1 MGRGTRRVKPGQAL
15 RWSLSFLLFL
25 PLLAGLALGALAW
38 RLSAGPLESAFLARQ
53 IERAANAEGGELR
66 LSVGRAA
73 IAWEGFHGGS
83 APVEV
88 RVSGARLTDAE
99 GVVAG
104 VLPDAAV
111 TFALAPLLRGTLA
124 PATVDLFAP
133 VLSLRREADGTLGL
147 DLTPQPGVEPAPA
160 DTTPSAL
167 PQLLT
172 DLMRPPEERAAHTLL
187 RRVRILDGRVSL
199 RDAVLGATF
208 HLREI
213 HLTLLRGGEGGL
225 EADGEALLETVG
237 ADGVTKRLPVHV
249 SGQAEGEPTLVHLRL
264 DLPVLRPAE
273 LAAALPFLAPLT
285 MLDAPVAV
293 QASMTMDGEGQVHG
307 LGVALQAA
315 EGGRLRPGPG
325 LELPFEALEA
335 EALATPDTIILERAM
350 LRLPGTAGQPI
361 EASAELQRGP
371 PGWAGRARLNLGELD
386 VTAIPRLWPADLA
399 PEAREAARLAL
410 TQGVLREAGLLLD
423 VTTAPDLTRWAV
435 AGGRADL
442 VVAQAEVTPP
452 GLSTVRVAEASMSA
466 SLGPGAVTLEALNL
480 DLAAPEEGEPAT
492 RLAATGA
499 ARLEAGRWTGGLS
512 LNLNDGRFADLPRL
526 WPEGVVKGARDWIT
540 TNITAG
546 TITEGRW
553 RIGVSANESLGEVR
567 LEGLEGEAGVEGA
580 TIHYLRPMPPVAGV
594 AGRARFARD
603 GVVVET
609 RGGALAAEAG
619 GIQAGEST
627 LRFAFAPPG
636 QPDTAEMS
644 FNLSGPLPGLVT
656 VLRHPRLALF
666 DRRPFPIDVRAGQF
680 NGRLQ
685 LEFPLLAD
693 LRTEQMQLRAEA
705 RLTQGRVASLLL
717 GRDLEGATA
726 ELTTDMQGLRG
737 SGNGTLAGVAVRFGV
752 ELDYRAGPPTQ
763 VVSRETLTARPTAA
777 QLAAL
782 GLDAGAL
789 LRGPIA
795 IEARGERRRNGQAS
809 YALTGNLRDAVLAFP
824 PLGWEKPEGSPGQ
837 AEATLR
843 LNNDQLTSIEGIRIE
858 ALELALRARAVA
870 RANRIERVELQE
882 TVFGASRLVGDAR
895 AGARPGDPWSI
906 TLRGPLLDLRPVLA
920 PRGAPASERPTPPE
934 GQQPPLNLDLRFD
947 HVLVGPQ
954 REIFAVQATG
964 RMDGAGVLRE
974 ATLRGSAARGG
985 GAFEAALTPGRGN
998 VRQVRAVAEDGGAVL
1013 RALGITT
1020 SIIGGR
1026 LALTGQYTDTRPGA
1040 PLSGTAELDNFVVR
1054 DAPALGKLLQAMT
1067 LFGVLEAMQGGS
1079 GLVFTRAVVPFVLE
1093 PDVLRVNEARAFSAS
1108 LGLTARGRLL
1118 RERAVLDMEGTIV
1131 PAYVFNTLLGNLP
1144 LVGRLFSPE
1153 RGGGVFAATFRA
1165 QGPPEDPAI
1174 TVNPLAALTP
1184 GFLRGLF
1191 DLGGEPEVPA
1201 RR

>member
-1 MGRGTRRVKPGQAL
+1 MKPGQAL
-15 RWSLSFLLFL
+15 RWGLSLLLFL

-38 RLSAGPLESAFLARQ
+38 RLSSGPLESAFLARQ

-66 LSVGRAA
+66 LSIGRAA

-104 VLPDAAV
+104 ALPDAAI

-124 PATVDLFAP
+124 PATVDLVAP
-133 VLSLRREADGTLGL
+133 ALGLRREADGRLGL
-147 DLTPQPGVEPAPA
+147 DLTPQPGTEPAAA
-160 DTTPSAL
+160 DSTPSAL
-167 PQLLT
+167 PQLLA

-187 RRVRILDGRVSL
+187 RRVRVLGGRVSL
-199 RDAVLGATF
+199 RDVTLGATF

-225 EADGEALLETVG
+225 EADGEAMLETVG

-249 SGQAEGEPTLVHLRL
+249 SAQAEGEPTQVHLRL
-264 DLPVLRPAE
+264 DLPVLRPPE

-293 QASMTMDGEGQVHG
+293 QASLSMDGEWQVQG

-315 EGGRLRPGPG
+315 AGGMLRPAPG
-325 LELPFEALEA
+325 LELPFEDLEA
-335 EALATPDTIILERAM
+335 EAFATPDSLILERAI

-361 EASAELQRGP
+361 EASAELQRHP
-371 PGWAGRARLNLGELD
+371 PGWAGRARLTLGELD
-386 VTAIPRLWPADLA
+386 ITAIPRLWPAELA
-399 PEAREAARLAL
+399 PEAREAARQAL
-410 TQGVLREAGLLLD
+410 NHGVLHEAGLLLD

-435 AGGRADL
+435 VGGRADL
-442 VVAQAEVTPP
+442 VLAQAEVTPP
-452 GLSTVRVAEASMSA
+452 GLGALQVTEAAVSA
-466 SLGPGAVTLEALNL
+466 SLGPGAVTLEALHL
-480 DLAAPEEGEPAT
+480 HLAAPGDGGAAT

-499 ARLEAGRWTGGLS
+499 ARLSEGRWASEVT
-512 LNLNDGRFADLPRL
+512 LNLNDARFAELPRL
-526 WPEGVVKGARDWIT
+526 WPAGLAPGARDWIT
-540 TNITAG
+540 TNITEG
-546 TITEGRW
+546 TVTEGRW
-553 RIGVSANESLGEVR
+553 RIGVSANESLGEAR
-567 LEGLEGEAGVEGA
+567 LEALDGEAAVEGA

-594 AGRARFARD
+594 SGRARFARD

-619 GIQAGEST
+619 GVQAAEGT

-644 FNLSGPLPGLVT
+644 FNLSGPLTGLVT

-666 DRRPFPIDVRAGQF
+666 DRRPFPLDVRAGQF
-680 NGRLQ
+680 SGRLQ
-685 LEFPLLAD
+685 LDFPLLAD
-693 LRTEQMQLRAEA
+693 LRTEQIRLRAEA

-752 ELDYRAGPPTQ
+752 ELDYRAGPATQ

-789 LRGPIA
+789 LRGPVA

-895 AGARPGDPWSI
+895 AGARPGDPWNI
-906 TLRGPLLDLRPVLA
+906 TLRGPLLDLRSVLGS
-920 PRGAPASERPTPPE
+920 PSPAAERASGTE
-934 GQQPPLNLDLRFD
+934 ARQPPVNLDLRFD
-947 HVLVGPQ
+947 QVLVGPQ
-954 REIFAVQATG
+954 REIFAMQATG
-964 RMDGAGVLRE
+964 RMDAAGVLRQ
-974 ATLRGSAARGG
+974 ATLRGRTARGG

-1020 SIIGGR
+1020 SIRGGR
-1026 LALTGQYTDTRPGA
+1026 LALTGQYTETRPGA

-1067 LFGVLEAMQGGS
+1067 LFGVLEAMQGGN

-1108 LGLTARGRLL
+1108 LGLTAQGRLL

-1165 QGPPEDPAI
+1165 QGPPEDPSI

-1191 DLGGEPEVPA
+1191 DLGGEPEAPA

>member
-15 RWSLSFLLFL
+15 RWGLSLLLFL

-38 RLSAGPLESAFLARQ
+38 RLSSGPWESAFLARQ

-66 LSVGRAA
+66 LSIGRAA

-104 VLPDAAV
+104 ALPDAAV

-133 VLSLRREADGTLGL
+133 VLSLRREADGTVGL
-147 DLTPQPGVEPAPA
+147 DLTPQPGAEPAPA

-167 PQLLT
+167 PQLLA

-187 RRVRILDGRVSL
+187 RRVRILGGRVSL
-199 RDAVLGATF
+199 RDAALGATF

-225 EADGEALLETVG
+225 EADGEAMLETIG
-237 ADGVTKRLPVHV
+237 ADGIAKRLPVHV
-249 SGQAEGEPTLVHLRL
+249 SAQAEGEPTQVHLRL

-293 QASMTMDGEGQVHG
+293 QASLSMDGEGQVHG
-307 LGVALQAA
+307 LGLALQAA
-315 EGGRLRPGPG
+315 EGGRLRPAPG
-325 LELPFEALEA
+325 LELPFDALEA
-335 EALATPDTIILERAM
+335 EALATPDSLILERAM

-361 EASAELQRGP
+361 EASAELQRRP
-371 PGWAGRARLNLGELD
+371 PGWGGRARLNLGELD
-386 VTAIPRLWPADLA
+386 ITTIPRLWPAELA
-399 PEAREAARLAL
+399 PEAREATRLAL
-410 TQGVLREAGLLLD
+410 HRGVLREAALLLD

-435 AGGRADL
+435 VGGRAD
-442 VVAQAEVTPP
+442 VVLAEAEVTPP
-452 GLSTVRVAEASMSA
+452 GLGALQVAEAAVSA
-466 SLGPGAVTLEALNL
+466 SLGPGAVTLEALHL
-480 DLAAPEEGEPAT
+480 DLVAPEAGGAAT

-499 ARLEAGRWTGGLS
+499 ARFAEGRWASEVSLS
-512 LNLNDGRFADLPRL
+512 LNDARFAELPRL
-526 WPEGVVKGARDWIT
+526 WPEGVVRGARDWIT

-546 TITEGRW
+546 TLTEGRW
-553 RIGVSANESLGEVR
+553 RIGVSANEALGEAR
-567 LEGLEGEAGVEGA
+567 LEALEGEANVEGA

-644 FNLSGPLPGLVT
+644 FNLSGPLTGLVT

-666 DRRPFPIDVRAGQF
+666 DRRPFPIDVRGGQF

-685 LEFPLLAD
+685 LDFPLLAD
-693 LRTEQMQLRAEA
+693 LRTEQIQLRAEA

-737 SGNGTLAGVAVRFGV
+737 SGTGTLAGIALRFGV
-752 ELDYRAGPPTQ
+752 ELDYRAGPATQ

-789 LRGPIA
+789 LRGPVA

-895 AGARPGDPWSI
+895 AGARPNDPWSI
-906 TLRGPLLDLRPVLA
+906 TLRGPLLDLRPVLG
-920 PRGAPASERPTPPE
+920 PSTPSSERPAPTE

-947 HVLVGPQ
+947 QVLVGPQ

-964 RMDGAGVLRE
+964 RMDTAGVLRQ
-974 ATLRGSAARGG
+974 ATLRGSTARGG

-1020 SIIGGR
+1020 SIRGGR
-1026 LALTGQYTDTRPGA
+1026 LALTGQYTETRPGA

-1067 LFGVLEAMQGGS
+1067 LFGVLEAMQGGN

-1108 LGLTARGRLL
+1108 LGLTAQGRLL

-1165 QGPPEDPAI
+1165 QGPPEDPTI

-1191 DLGGEPEVPA
+1191 DLGGEPEAPT